1 MISVDPL
8 QDVEKARQLRSRIAQ
23 RLNVSNRIRLASSLA
38 AASLDGLF
46 DHPAGNDLIAQ
57 AIASPLS

>member
-1 MISVDPL
+1 MISVDPS
-8 QDVEKARQLRSRIAQ
+8 QDAEKARQLRSHIAQ
-23 RLNVSNRIRLASSLA
+23 RLNVPNRVRLASSLA

-46 DHPAGNDLIAQ
+46 DHPAGNDFIAR